1 MLLKLKKAYQRFTIH
16 PDKNPGDK
24 SAEEKFKLAAEAYE
38 VLSDP
43 QKKAKYD
50 QYGHQAFDGSGGFG
64 GGGRGMNMDDIFSQ
78 FGDIFGGGLVVSE
91 AVEAG
96 VRR

>member
-1 MLLKLKKAYQRFTIH
+1 VFQQKNKMKKRFLRNIRHFKELMLLKLKRHIAKHFNIILI
-16 PDKNPGDK
+16 K
-24 SAEEKFKLAAEAYE
+24 SWRQIGRRKIKLAAEAYE

-64 GGGRGMNMDDIFSQ
+64 GGGQ
-78 FGDIFGGGLVVSE
+78 
-91 AVEAG
+91 VE
-96 VRR
+96 